1 MNLRSLGRS
10 SCYHVPHVAEPLQIL
25 PTGQVKFSLTLSAF
39 LTYVNANINL
49 SSPTVE
55 VSSVLWGN
63 FKFCVLCYPQIHSS
77 VPTSIWNQFPIDDVK
92 SILFYTEAV
101 TMQNLNNSEV
111 QQEAI
116 AVGKARCRLVGSH
129 LSVLPAMVGSLY
141 LLSQNNNK
149 NTLLVAE
156 IGKDV
161 YKLNQMV
168 NNITTAE
175 IVSRM
180 ANYICICRQSPSSH
194 PRDQSSLFQ
203 LLIEI
208 YK

>member
-1 MNLRSLGRS
+1 LPKLR
-10 SCYHVPHVAEPLQIL
+10 HFAKTIL
-25 PTGQVKFSLTLSAF
+25 
-39 LTYVNANINL
+39 NANIINL

-55 VSSVLWGN
+55 VSSLPWGN

-77 VPTSIWNQFPIDDVK
+77 VATSMWNQFPIDDVK

-116 AVGKARCRLVGSH
+116 AVAKARCRLVGSH
-129 LSVLPAMVGSLY
+129 LSVLPTMLGSLQE
-141 LLSQNNNK
+141 LPQNK
-149 NTLLVAE
+149 NTLFVAE
-156 IGKDV
+156 IGEDV

-168 NNITTAE
+168 NKLTTAG
-175 IVSRM
+175 IVHWVTNTIYRQY
-180 ANYICICRQSPSSH
+180 ANCH
-194 PRDQSSLFQ
+194 PRDKPSLFQ
-203 LLIEI
+203 FLIEI

>member
-1 MNLRSLGRS
+1 LPKLRHFAKR
-10 SCYHVPHVAEPLQIL
+10 IL
-25 PTGQVKFSLTLSAF
+25 
-39 LTYVNANINL
+39 NANINL

-55 VSSVLWGN
+55 VSSVPWGN

-77 VPTSIWNQFPIDDVK
+77 VATSIWNQFPIDDVK

-101 TMQNLNNSEV
+101 TMQNLNNREV

-116 AVGKARCRLVGSH
+116 AVAKARCRLVSSH
-129 LSVLPAMVGSLY
+129 LSVLPAIVSLEE
-141 LLSQNNNK
+141 LPQNK
-149 NTLLVAE
+149 NTLFVAE
-156 IGKDV
+156 IGEDV

-168 NNITTAE
+168 NKLTTAG
-175 IVSRM
+175 IVNRIS
-180 ANYICICRQSPSSH
+180 NTIYRQYPNCH
-194 PRDQSSLFQ
+194 PRDKPSLFQ